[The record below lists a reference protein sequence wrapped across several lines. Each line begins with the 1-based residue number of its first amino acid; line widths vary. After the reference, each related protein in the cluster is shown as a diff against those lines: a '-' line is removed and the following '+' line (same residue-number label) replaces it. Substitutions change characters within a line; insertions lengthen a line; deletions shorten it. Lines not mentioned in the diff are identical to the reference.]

1 MNRRRFVFS
10 VLAAIAAWRHAGA
23 QPKVARIGF
32 LWTSNPEAQ
41 YLEAF
46 RVGLRDLG
54 HVEGR
59 NVLLEQRSAAGSV
72 PSLDALAQE
81 LIGTGVDLVVTQ
93 GTPAARAAAKAT
105 SKIPIV
111 VALGEPLGARLVTGF
126 SRPGGNVTGLTVLA
140 SELNAKRLELLKE
153 MSPKA
158 SRLAVLF
165 DPTATN
171 ADGAPL
177 LRTKEL
183 ETAARSLGVRLTVLP
198 VKGFEEFSKAFGAAA
213 EARVDAVLL
222 SPSPVLSFHNRLLVD
237 LAARH
242 RLPAV
247 YGNPESVKLGGL
259 MSYGPSYTAL
269 FRRAATYV
277 DKILKGANPAELP
290 IEQPVA
296 FELAINLTTAKAL
309 GISVPRALVLRAD
322 HVIQ

>member
-1 MNRRRFVFS
+1 MRRARS
-10 VLAAIAAWRHAGA
+10 PRR
-23 QPKVARIGF
+23 ARIGF
-32 LWTSNPEAQ
+32 LWTSNIEAQ

-46 RVGLRDLG
+46 RMGLRDLG

-72 PSLDALAQE
+72 PNLDALAQE

-111 VALGEPLGARLVTGF
+111 VALGEPLSARLVTGF

-153 MSPKA
+153 MNPKA

-177 LRTKEL
+177 SRTKEL

-198 VKGFEEFSKAFGAAA
+198 VKGLEEFSKAFAAAA

-222 SPSPVLSFHNRLLVD
+222 SPSPVLSFHNTQLVD

-269 FRRAATYV
+269 FRARRDLRRQDPQGREPGRAADRAAGQVSNWRSTSRPRRRLESRYR
-277 DKILKGANPAELP
+277 ARSCCAP
-290 IEQPVA
+290 
-296 FELAINLTTAKAL
+296 TT
-309 GISVPRALVLRAD
+309 SSNS
-322 HVIQ
+322 